1 MERQREGLFSVLFVG
16 HEQLTDRRLLTGAA
30 AATNSPCLPGI
41 DSTGVTL
48 ESTGGSGAQA

>member
-30 AATNSPCLPGI
+30 ATNSPCLPGI
-41 DSTGVTL
+41 DSTVT
-48 ESTGGSGAQA
+48 SVTAAAAAV

>member
-1 MERQREGLFSVLFVG
+1 MERRREGLFSVLFVG
-16 HEQLTDRRLLTGAA
+16 HEQLTDRRLLTGA